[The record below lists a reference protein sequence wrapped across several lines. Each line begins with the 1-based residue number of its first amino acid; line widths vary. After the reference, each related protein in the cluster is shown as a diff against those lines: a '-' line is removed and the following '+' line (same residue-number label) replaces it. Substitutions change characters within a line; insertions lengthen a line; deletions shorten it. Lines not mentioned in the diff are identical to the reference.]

1 MMNFFKKKTPC
12 DEAVCIL
19 QNVEDRLQG
28 KANVLDS
35 LKVEYP
41 IHKRMLTQFE
51 KLLNSEEKMS
61 SSCKRMLSTVSSL
74 SEFDVRM
81 THSAYELSQF
91 AKQMALLSESN
102 LAVVE
107 EITAS
112 MNDVND
118 TVEQTSQK
126 MQKLSNSSHVLI
138 KKNDESMTQISELV
152 ELKEHVVED
161 TQKMSHQIEELTTM
175 AEHISEIVNGVAAI
189 AEQTNLL
196 ALNASIEAARA
207 GEMGRGFAVVAAE
220 IRKLADSTKENLQNM
235 RGFVTNIQVAAQGG
249 KESLHN
255 TLGSTSLMNEK
266 LDTIS
271 GTINENVAMLKHT
284 VAEVNDISQ
293 LMVQVKES
301 AQQVN
306 QAMTMSA
313 ADAEKLHGMTQD
325 IHRDAIESKENAKH
339 ISKIDT
345 ELSEVVREMVAAL
358 NGGIHSIS
366 NQDLLANLNKAK
378 EAHGNW
384 VKNLKRIVEEMKTYP
399 IQTDS
404 KRCAF
409 GHFYHAITMDNPD
422 VKKEWA
428 SIDEIHDQFH
438 KIGDK
443 VVEAVRISDKIAAT
457 NYLQDAERLSKQIFE
472 KIDNT
477 IRIIEN
483 KQVLGEEVLR

>member
-19 QNVEDRLQG
+19 QNVEERLPG
-28 KANVLDS
+28 KPHAFGT

-91 AKQMALLSESN
+91 AKQMALVSESN

-112 MNDVND
+112 MNDVNE
-118 TVEQTSQK
+118 TVEQTSHK
-126 MQKLSNSSHVLI
+126 MQELSDSSHTLI
-138 KKNDESMTQISELV
+138 QKNDESTTQIGELV
-152 ELKEHVVED
+152 DLKEHVVED
-161 TQKMSHQIEELTTM
+161 TKKMSIQIEELTTM
-175 AEHISEIVNGVAAI
+175 AENISEIVNGVAAI

-207 GEMGRGFAVVAAE
+207 GEMGRGFAVVASE

-249 KESLHN
+249 KESLLN
-255 TLGSTSLMNEK
+255 TLSSTNLMNEK

-271 GTINENVAMLKHT
+271 GTIHGNVEMLKHT
-284 VAEVNDISQ
+284 VVEVNDISQ
-293 LMVQVKES
+293 LMVHVKES

-306 QAMTMSA
+306 QAMMLSA
-313 ADAEKLHGMTQD
+313 SDAEKLHGMTQD
-325 IHRDAIESKENAKH
+325 IHKDAVESEENAKQ
-339 ISKIDT
+339 ISRIDT
-345 ELSEVVREMVAAL
+345 ELSEVVRGMVAAL

-384 VKNLKRIVEEMKTYP
+384 VKNLKRIVEEMKIYP

-409 GHFYHAITMDNPD
+409 GHFYHSITMEHVD
-422 VKKEWA
+422 VKAEWA

-443 VVEAVRISDKIAAT
+443 VVEAVRLEDEAAASK
-457 NYLQDAERLSKQIFE
+457 YLQEAEYLSNKIFA
-472 KIDNT
+472 KIDST
-477 IRIIEN
+477 VHIIES
-483 KQVLGEEVLR
+483 KSAIGEEVLR

>member
-1 MMNFFKKKTPC
+1 MINFFKKKTSC

-19 QNVEDRLQG
+19 QNVEERLQG
-28 KANVLDS
+28 KLHSFGS

-41 IHKRMLTQFE
+41 IHKQMLTQFE

-91 AKQMALLSESN
+91 AKQMALVSESN

-112 MNDVND
+112 MNDVNE
-118 TVEQTSQK
+118 TVEQTSYK
-126 MQKLSNSSHVLI
+126 MQKLSDSSHTLI
-138 KKNDESMTQISELV
+138 QKNDESMTQIGELV
-152 ELKEHVVED
+152 DLKEHVVED
-161 TQKMSHQIEELTTM
+161 TKKMSIQIEELTTM
-175 AEHISEIVNGVAAI
+175 AENISAIVNGVAAI

-207 GEMGRGFAVVAAE
+207 GEMGRGFAVVASE

-235 RGFVTNIQVAAQGG
+235 RGFVSNIQVAAQGG
-249 KESLHN
+249 KESLLN
-255 TLGSTSLMNEK
+255 TLSSTNLMNEK

-271 GTINENVAMLKHT
+271 GTIHGNVEMLKHT
-284 VAEVNDISQ
+284 VVEVNDISQ

-306 QAMTMSA
+306 QAMMLSA
-313 ADAEKLHGMTQD
+313 SDAEKLHGMTQD
-325 IHRDAIESKENAKH
+325 IHKDAVESQKNAKQISH
-339 ISKIDT
+339 IDM
-345 ELSEVVREMVAAL
+345 ELSEVVREMVVAL

-366 NQDLLANLNKAK
+366 HQDLVANLKKAK

-384 VKNLKRIVEEMKTYP
+384 VKNLKRIVEEMKIYP

-409 GHFYHAITMDNPD
+409 GHFYHSITMEHVD
-422 VKKEWA
+422 VKAEWA

-443 VVEAVRISDKIAAT
+443 VVEAVRLEDEAAASK
-457 NYLQDAERLSKQIFE
+457 YLQEAEHLSNKIFA

-477 IRIIEN
+477 VRIIES
-483 KQVLGEEVLR
+483 KSAIGEEVLR